1 MVPKAV
7 ANKNARDEK
16 KEAYLRAIYDRYTAE
31 FHATEKQDA
40 SAIASS
46 THIAMDAVLQNDRI
60 KILAAKISSAAKACS
75 HCCREAVEIWPHE
88 AALLPESCARRHDAG
103 TWRG

>member
-1 MVPKAV
+1 MTDGSKAV

-40 SAIASS
+40 SAMQAAHTSRWTPCCKTIA
-46 THIAMDAVLQNDRI
+46 
-60 KILAAKISSAAKACS
+60 
-75 HCCREAVEIWPHE
+75 
-88 AALLPESCARRHDAG
+88 
-103 TWRG
+103 